1 MAIIKYAPFSGF
13 DSVPGLRA
21 FEDTMSRLFAEPGV
35 RPWVPAVD
43 IRETE
48 HEIVLK
54 ADIPGL
60 NFEDIGV
67 HLENG
72 TLTLRA
78 ERKFEKNEDKGGWHR
93 QERTYGKFERVFDLP
108 DTIEVDAVKAD
119 YKNGVLTVNLPKK
132 EIAKPKQIKVQV
144 SSN

>member
-1 MAIIKYAPFSGF
+1 MAIIKYAPFAGF
-13 DSVPGLRA
+13 DTVPGLRA
-21 FEDTMSRLFAEPGV
+21 FDGTMTRLFAEPSV

-48 HEIVLK
+48 QEIVLK

-60 NFEDIGV
+60 NFEDIDV

-78 ERKFEKNEDKGGWHR
+78 ERKFDKSEDKGGWHR

-119 YKNGVLTVNLPKK
+119 YKNGVLTVTLPKK
-132 EIAKPKQIKVQV
+132 EVAKPKQIKVQV
-144 SSN
+144 SNN